1 MVRRH
6 GKETAGRSALRGFAS
21 LTAASAFWGRPAIF
35 TGGMVLRRGNPAGL
49 TGPRLP
55 GRAGFLAGSGV
66 LRRGNP
72 AGPAGRPGVDRRHGK
87 ETAGRSALRGFASL
101 AAASAFWG
109 RPAFFPAAGPSTREP
124 DRPPPSGTDRRFWPV
139 AGPSMREPDRPPPS
153 GGEAG
158 DFYRRRGRS
167 PCFAKRSG
175 GVLPPRFPFASPF
188 PPAAAAGRPCFP
200 RCSRARG
207 TPPRCRPRRCR
218 PPRRAS
224 SPRFPG

>member
-1 MVRRH
+1 
-6 GKETAGRSALRGFAS
+6 
-21 LTAASAFWGRPAIF
+21 
-35 TGGMVLRRGNPAGL
+35 MVLRRGNPAGL

-66 LRRGNP
+66 LRRGKP
-72 AGPAGRPGVDRRHGK
+72 VGPAGRPGVDRRHGK

-109 RPAFFPAAGPSTREP
+109 RPAIFTGGGAFDARARQAAAFRNGPAFLAGGGAFGARTRQAAAFRNGP
-124 DRPPPSGTDRRFWPV
+124 AFLAGGGAFDARTRQTAAFRWRGRFSG
-139 AGPSMREPDRPPPS
+139 
-153 GGEAG
+153 
-158 DFYRRRGRS
+158 RRRGRS